1 MGTTLGLTNAR
12 WRKSS
17 YSGSTGGDCVECAAL
32 NGTAWR
38 KSSYS
43 GGTGG
48 ECLEVAE
55 LPGPHIAIRDSK
67 WPDGP
72 RVTVSVA
79 AFTALVRGATR

>member
-1 MGTTLGLTNAR
+1 MGTSQNLTGTE

-17 YSGSTGGDCVECAAL
+17 YSAD
-32 NGTAWR
+32 
-38 KSSYS
+38 
-43 GGTGG
+43 TGG

-72 RVTVSVA
+72 HVTVSA
-79 AFTALVRGATR
+79 TAFADLVRGALT